1 MLLLLSL
8 LWDVGFGGDGVGG
21 GGGKKLS
28 GIEGFGLG
36 LIGGLTE
43 TRGEN
48 EVRALRKFKERIFF
62 VC

>member
-1 MLLLLSL
+1 L
-8 LWDVGFGGDGVGG
+8 GGMGWEG